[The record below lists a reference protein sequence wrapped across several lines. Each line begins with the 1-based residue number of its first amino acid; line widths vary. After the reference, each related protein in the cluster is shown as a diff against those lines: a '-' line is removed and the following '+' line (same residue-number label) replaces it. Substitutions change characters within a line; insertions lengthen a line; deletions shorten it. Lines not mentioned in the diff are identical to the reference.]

1 MVPRVQALLHLYPS
15 LCEVPMKT
23 KPSRRAIRRQLMRS
37 GMSKRDAVKATTLGN
52 WTALADRYKAIGK
65 AMREMPVERL
75 DDALADLDARDGGA

>member
-1 MVPRVQALLHLYPS
+1 
-15 LCEVPMKT
+15 
-23 KPSRRAIRRQLMRS
+23 MRS

>member
-1 MVPRVQALLHLYPS
+1 MVPRVQALLCIRAGLW
-15 LCEVPMKT
+15 EVPMKT

>member
-1 MVPRVQALLHLYPS
+1 
-15 LCEVPMKT
+15 MKT

-52 WTALADRYKAIGK
+52 WTALADRYKAIGR

-75 DDALADLDARDGGA
+75 DDVLADLDARDGGA

>member
-1 MVPRVQALLHLYPS
+1 MVPGIRALLHLYPS

-52 WTALADRYKAIGK
+52 WTALADRYRAIGQSLR
-65 AMREMPVERL
+65 AEAEATH
-75 DDALADLDARDGGA
+75 DD